1 MTQLI
6 ALIVLV
12 PLALLLAI
20 WWGNRML
27 SHGGPTSSA
36 NALGGFNVFQPTR
49 EDAELELESKRHQAV
64 ATPAPDGDDPVR
76 VDISKNTVRIKR
88 P

>member
-1 MTQLI
+1 MTQVI

-12 PLALLLAI
+12 PLALVLVI

-27 SHGGPTSSA
+27 GQPGPTSSG
-36 NALGGFNVFQPTR
+36 NALGGFNVFQPAR

-64 ATPAPDGDDPVR
+64 ATPAPDGNDPVR
-76 VDISKNTVRIKR
+76 VNIADNTVRIKR
-88 P
+88 R